1 MNLPA
6 GPEQLAAGPGAWPRA
21 ACPKSHQPRAV
32 PSHVAGGD
40 SVAGQRVGG
49 TWKDILYGIELDI
62 Y

>member
-6 GPEQLAAGPGAWPRA
+6 GPEQLAAGPE
-21 ACPKSHQPRAV
+21 SHQPRAV

-40 SVAGQRVGG
+40 SVTGPRVGG